1 MKKFILIITLILTL
15 FSFSYDVK
23 ADVLDVD
30 LSLVKFVPFNDV
42 SGLGC
47 YEDVYYYNDFE
58 AFISDSRNKE
68 IFDTLYDDLKNYYD
82 ENFKEEYPYYTLSV
96 SLASNSSSKFDLNT
110 VSLVMKLESFEDDPH
125 YKYISADYY
134 DGTYSVFDSTAP
146 VCHSYHI
153 TTHSF
158 IPFTRAVR
166 SSFYVYTPLSLF
178 ETNYDHYFSDRWGDD
193 VTINLYKDNILD
205 STYVKGD
212 LLPVYFENGYDSV
225 VESKYTTV
233 NLDDYYYVLLNL
245 KDYSKKEAFNTN
257 LQVKGM
263 IGITPIYNYGTVSK
277 DEIIGNKVEDRC
289 NLSYDDFTSY
299 RLSILKSDLLNNSIY
314 AVKSCKDN
322 SSFKFDNTIFDITYV
337 TDENKDDP
345 IVTIDGKEYHT
356 IPYDNLPSSATKNE
370 EENYVPGES
379 QNFGDIAGN
388 VISKPLDFFKSIASA
403 ITSFFGI
410 ITSFLS
416 FLPIELRSFLYFS
429 FVIAIVL
436 GILKILL

>member
-15 FSFSYDVK
+15 FSFNYEVR
-23 ADVLDVD
+23 ADTIVD

-42 SGLGC
+42 SPSSC
-47 YEDVYYYNDFE
+47 YNGYYYYNDFE
-58 AFISDSRNKE
+58 SFISDSRNKE

-96 SLASNSSSKFDLNT
+96 SLVSDSSERFNLHT
-110 VSLVMKLESFEDDPH
+110 VSLVMKLERSIGDPH
-125 YKYISADYY
+125 YTYISSDYY
-134 DGTYSVFDSTAP
+134 DGTYSVFRGTTSECTMN
-146 VCHSYHI
+146 HI
-153 TTHSF
+153 TSHHFS
-158 IPFTRAVR
+158 IFTKALISR
-166 SSFYVYTPLSLF
+166 SYVYTPLSLF
-178 ETNYDHYFSDRWGDD
+178 ETNYDHYFFDNWGDEA
-193 VTINLYKDNILD
+193 TINVYKDNILD
-205 STYVKGD
+205 STYVEGD

-233 NLDDYYYVLLNL
+233 NLDDYYYVLLSL

-277 DEIIGNKVEDRC
+277 DDIIGNKVEDRC

-379 QNFGDIAGN
+379 QDFGDIAGN